1 MTYED
6 VFELAVYDSG
16 VRIDN
21 VGDLDNLEAKLVDNH
36 KNCKSTVGLK
46 EIDEWVLDTIEEDAV
61 CADFNEEVIRKAAD
75 EINSKIAQY
84 QDKFPNKGLT
94 EILSFMALNVCMNN
108 IILQKQ
114 ALRMKDAE
122 ESLAKELER
131 YLHYIDK
138 SSR

>member
-46 EIDEWVLDTIEEDAV
+46 EIDEWVLDTMED
-61 CADFNEEVIRKAAD
+61 
-75 EINSKIAQY
+75 
-84 QDKFPNKGLT
+84 
-94 EILSFMALNVCMNN
+94 
-108 IILQKQ
+108 
-114 ALRMKDAE
+114 
-122 ESLAKELER
+122 
-131 YLHYIDK
+131 IDK
-138 SSR
+138 GKTGIYLVDSWLASVTKSVLQGGAVYSVDVKR